1 MYGLSNDTYIISSNF
16 NKLNSSKW
24 TSNNIPITIF
34 RIDNG
39 GLGYKIGQLVIDNN
53 SGGSGLVVGEI
64 ESIGGSGNILNIK
77 SYEKVVNP
85 SFTTPRLLNINNI
98 GSGAVFNYD
107 IFPDELYPR
116 YADIENFSLNNG
128 GINYVNGQNIY
139 LEYYNNGYYFKQN
152 IGTITSINSSGTI
165 TSINI
170 VNDIVYNVP
179 TDNFNIR
186 VDPYINQGAVIYGT
200 IGEKEIIYN
209 NNNVGIGKTNPVYR
223 LDVANESTYSPSST
237 YRYFNY
243 STALT
248 QVTTAG
254 NIGNTCAKFGSDI
267 WVEGTIAASSDTRI
281 KNNVNDINDD
291 SALQKILSISPKT
304 YNYIDFI
311 NRGSNLVY
319 GFLAQ
324 QIKEVIPEAV
334 SIETQFIPNIYSLCE
349 VDGSNLLLN
358 SNIYTSNL
366 KVSDKLLIYIDEKSL
381 EISIK
386 EISSNKIEIDTEIN
400 DSNVFVYGTKI
411 NDFHTLNKSYIYTLN
426 VCATQEL
433 YKIMQEQQ
441 NTITNLLAKIN
452 EIETKINS

>member
-1 MYGLSNDTYIISSNF
+1 MYGLSNDNYVISSNITHF
-16 NKLNSSKW
+16 NSSKW
-24 TSNNIPITIF
+24 TRRVNESAF
-34 RIDNG
+34 
-39 GLGYKIGQLVIDNN
+39 KIVN
-53 SGGSGLVVGEI
+53 GGSGYLVGQF
-64 ESIGGSGNILNIK
+64 LNISGSTSVAK
-77 SYEKVVNP
+77 VASTNVSGSITGITLVSGGNDIEETAVITVNNNGTGLVLDLDVSNENHPINSYYLNDETLINGGKGYVAGQSILIGNTSLPGYTGYLIINTVNNLGSVTDITYNDYP
-85 SFTTPRLLNINNI
+85 GYLNSINYQVI
-98 GSGAVFNYD
+98 PLSGSGAIIKY
-107 IFPDELYPR
+107 
-116 YADIENFSLNNG
+116 S
-128 GINYVNGQNIY
+128 
-139 LEYYNNGYYFKQN
+139 K
-152 IGTITSINSSGTI
+152 
-165 TSINI
+165 
-170 VNDIVYNVP
+170 
-179 TDNFNIR
+179 
-186 VDPYINQGAVIYGT
+186 
-200 IGEKEIIYN
+200 EKEIIYN